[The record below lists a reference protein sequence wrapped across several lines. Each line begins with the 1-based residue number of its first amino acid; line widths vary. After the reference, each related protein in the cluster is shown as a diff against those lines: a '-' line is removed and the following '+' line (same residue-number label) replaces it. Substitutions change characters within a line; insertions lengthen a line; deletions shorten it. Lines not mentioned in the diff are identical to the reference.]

1 MEDIKMSD
9 YQTKEAAQKSAKALQ
24 NENNA
29 GKELLDSFAKYAK
42 SVYENGKANVG
53 LAGAVLHDAGTYVAD
68 KAEDAY
74 NGAVNA
80 AQNAGNYVAEKAEST
95 WNNITNT
102 AMSTGEYVSDKMND
116 AKDYANNKR
125 NEFWAG
131 VEAMAQ
137 QAQGKTLETPAAA
150 VTNEAE
156 IAKTNTE
163 TDTTEHKTTTNAEKS
178 EAETTQED
186 FLNGKDLPDQMPSS
200 ERQKVL
206 DQRRTALENKDKE
219 HTETP
224 TSEKDEQAEAERL
237 DGLFKDALSGKLG
250 DGDERKEALGA
261 DYDTIQSRINDYYAQ
276 KAQSEL
282 GTESMTVATPEISTE
297 YDM

>member
-1 MEDIKMSD
+1 MSD
-9 YQTKEAAQKSAKALQ
+9 YQTKEAAKKSAEALQ

-29 GKELLDSFAKYAK
+29 GKELLDSFTKYAK

-53 LAGAVLHDAGTYVAD
+53 LAGAMLHDAGTYVAD

-95 WNNITNT
+95 WSNITNT
-102 AMSTGEYVSDKMND
+102 AMSTGEYVSDKIND
-116 AKDYANNKR
+116 AKDYANDKR
-125 NEFWAG
+125 NEFWAN
-131 VEAMAQ
+131 VETMAQ
-137 QAQGKTLETPAAA
+137 QAQGKTLETPAAATA

-163 TDTTEHKTTTNAEKS
+163 TDTTDHSTTTNAEKS
-178 EAETTQED
+178 DAETTQED

-200 ERQKVL
+200 DKQKVL
-206 DQRRTALENKDKE
+206 DQRRAAAEKSDNE
-219 HTETP
+219 TEKP
-224 TSEKDEQAEAERL
+224 ANEKDEQAEAERL

-250 DGDERKEALGA
+250 DGNERKEALGD
-261 DYDTIQSRINDYYAQ
+261 DYDVIQSRINDYYAQ

-282 GTESMTVATPEISTE
+282 GTESMTVATPEIPTE

>member
-1 MEDIKMSD
+1 M
-9 YQTKEAAQKSAKALQ
+9 
-24 NENNA
+24 
-29 GKELLDSFAKYAK
+29 
-42 SVYENGKANVG
+42 
-53 LAGAVLHDAGTYVAD
+53 LHDAGTYVAD

-95 WNNITNT
+95 WSNIANT
-102 AMSTGEYVSDKMND
+102 AMSTGEYVSDKIND
-116 AKDYANNKR
+116 AKDYANDKR
-125 NEFWAG
+125 NEFWAN
-131 VEAMAQ
+131 VETMAQ

-206 DQRRTALENKDKE
+206 DQRRAALENKDKE

-224 TSEKDEQAEAERL
+224 ASEKDEQAEAERL
-237 DGLFKDALSGKLG
+237 DGLFKDVLSGKFG
-250 DGDERKEALGA
+250 SGDERKEALGA
-261 DYDTIQSRINDYYAQ
+261 DYDVIQSRINDYYTQ

-282 GTESMTVATPEISTE
+282 GTESITVAEPEMSAE
-297 YDM
+297 CGM